1 VQKIILKQLVNIL
14 VVEDNP
20 DNMTTIKAVLNNR
33 YEILEA
39 IDGEIGLEM
48 AQTKNPA
55 LILLDI
61 NLPKMDGFEVL
72 RKLKV
77 SKKTENIPTIALTA
91 MAMKGDEEKI
101 LSAGFDGY
109 MSKPIDPVLLIEKIA
124 SHLKEK

>member
-1 VQKIILKQLVNIL
+1 MQKIILKQLVNIL

>member
-1 VQKIILKQLVNIL
+1 MQKIILKQLVNIL

-20 DNMTTIKAVLNNR
+20 DNMITIKAVLNNR